1 MIQRI
6 QTVFLLLVGLIMI
19 VFLFSS
25 LWEKVNM
32 TTGESYKM
40 HAFYLE
46 KIPSAEER
54 ETLVFTPYLYIGIA
68 AFVSALIA
76 FFEISMYRN
85 RLTQIKLG
93 ALNALI
99 MAGVIVSSVYMATQ
113 GETKWMPEMTGDYQ
127 FGLFLPIAAIILNM
141 MANRF
146 IRRDEMLVRSVDRMR

>member
-1 MIQRI
+1 MELI
-6 QTVFLLLVGLIMI
+6 GL
-19 VFLFSS
+19 
-25 LWEKVNM
+25 
-32 TTGESYKM
+32 
-40 HAFYLE
+40 
-46 KIPSAEER
+46 
-54 ETLVFTPYLYIGIA
+54 
-68 AFVSALIA
+68 SALIA